1 MSNISTFQE
10 VLATASPETQ
20 EFYQYLLEQDCS
32 LSKKERIVLGVKGN
46 YYAWKNRAYWQGF
59 DQVNSYCSFIGCG
72 RTGHS
77 LIGSVIDAHPDMVMS
92 DELNVMTLIENG
104 FSKRQ
109 IYALIIA
116 QSQKQAKT
124 GREVTGYSY
133 LVPNQWQGRFRKLK
147 VIGDKFSTTTTAI
160 MQQKPHLLK
169 QLNRQFQTDI
179 KFIHVTRNPFDIIK
193 TFTTREGI
201 ELKTAIQ
208 LYYLAASAIAEVK
221 EQINHDN
228 LLEFSH
234 EAFIAHPSAYLT
246 MICDFLGVESTP
258 EYLAAC
264 SSIVYQTPHKSRYEI
279 DWDMASIDLI
289 DQMINKFSFLKNYS
303 F

>member
-1 MSNISTFQE
+1 MSNISTFEE
-10 VLATASPETQ
+10 VLATASKETQ
-20 EFYQYLLEQDCS
+20 EFYQYLVDKDCS
-32 LSKKERIVLGVKGN
+32 LSQIERIVLGIKGN
-46 YYAWKNRAYWQGF
+46 YYAWKNRSYWQEF
-59 DQVNSYCSFIGCG
+59 DRVNNYCTFIGCG

-77 LIGSVIDAHPDMVMS
+77 LIGSLIDAHPDMVMS
-92 DELNVMTLIENG
+92 DELNVMTLVENG

-116 QSQKQAKT
+116 QSQKQAQT

-133 LVPNQWQGRFRKLK
+133 LVPNQWQGKFRNLK

-160 MQQKPHLLK
+160 AQQKPYLLK
-169 QLNRQFQTDI
+169 QLNRRFQTDI
-179 KFIHVTRNPFDIIK
+179 KFIHITRNPFDIIK

-208 LYYLAASAIAEVK
+208 LYYLASSAIAEVK
-221 EQINHDN
+221 EQINPNN

-234 EAFIAHPSAYLT
+234 EAFIDNPSAYLT
-246 MICDFLGVESTP
+246 MICGFLGVESSP

-264 SSIVYQTPHKSRYEI
+264 SSIVYQAPHKSRYEI
-279 DWDMASIDLI
+279 DWDKASIDLVN
-289 DQMINKFSFLKNYS
+289 QMIDEFSFLRNYS